1 MGHRCMKDT
10 VPAISRRKEVEFGCY
25 SKTELI
31 HLKIKKTS
39 CLDPVLPP
47 ATTLFLGSSLQQNS
61 SSCRSCVQCISS
73 ESFLSLLPSGILP
86 LAALIVTEISTLW
99 NPSISTWLR
108 GGSTSQLTYVDSLHW
123 ALALQAPLVCLFF
136 TGHSFSLAESDLFM
150 LKCYHK
156 QKTQKFIS
164 SSELASALSCL
175 NLHIQMLLSTR
186 HLTVQAKHTRHWNV
200 PTSASST
207 GVSSPLQFY
216 LVTQTKDPR
225 VNAKC
230 SSAGSL
236 LKNNQN
242 PNTSHCH

>member
-1 MGHRCMKDT
+1 M
-10 VPAISRRKEVEFGCY
+10 PW
-25 SKTELI
+25 
-31 HLKIKKTS
+31 
-39 CLDPVLPP
+39 P
-47 ATTLFLGSSLQQNS
+47 S
-61 SSCRSCVQCISS
+61 SSSS
-73 ESFLSLLPSGILP
+73 HHTVSWFLFTAKLLQLSKLCSMHLFWVFLEPTSIRHF
-86 LAALIVTEISTLW
+86 ALSSAHCHRKLHLMK
-99 NPSISTWLR
+99 SISTRLR
-108 GGSTSQLTYVDSLHW
+108 GGSTSQLTYVNLLHW
-123 ALALQAPLVCLFF
+123 ALGLQAPLVCLFF

-236 LKNNQN
+236 LKK
-242 PNTSHCH
+242 